1 MGPSESPAWC
11 ILMSFTGMWRGEE
24 MEAADSDL
32 TMGPGW
38 HHGITGTSQ
47 CSHSSD
53 LTAPAQA
60 HRQIESCFQFWNSNI
75 SHFSVLTI

>member
-1 MGPSESPAWC
+1 
-11 ILMSFTGMWRGEE
+11 
-24 MEAADSDL
+24 MEADSDL

-53 LTAPAQA
+53 LTAPRRPTDKLKAV
-60 HRQIESCFQFWNSNI
+60 SNLGIPIFHI
-75 SHFSVLTI
+75 SLF